1 MIPARYP
8 GRKQKS
14 GGGVGKKNAPPKW
27 AFLFFENPR
36 TGHAKK
42 NTGQHAHQ
50 LN

>member
-27 AFLFFENPR
+27 AFCFLKPQNRPR
-36 TGHAKK
+36 KK
-42 NTGQHAHQ
+42 KTLGNMPT
-50 LN
+50 N